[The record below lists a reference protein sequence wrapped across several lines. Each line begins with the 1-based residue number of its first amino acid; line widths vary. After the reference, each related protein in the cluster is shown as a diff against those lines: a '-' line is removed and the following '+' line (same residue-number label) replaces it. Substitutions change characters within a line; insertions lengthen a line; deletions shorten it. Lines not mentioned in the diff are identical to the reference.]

1 MDNNRFSSFFGGNA
15 DKWIGGFIGLILAL
29 DRAGIWDLTDHFH
42 PGLRGGWC
50 VLWLQK
56 GKQREIFQ
64 IGAGIVFP

>member
-1 MDNNRFSSFFGGNA
+1 MDRGIYRPYPGA
-15 DKWIGGFIGLILAL
+15 G
-29 DRAGIWDLTDHFH
+29 RAGIWDLTNHFH